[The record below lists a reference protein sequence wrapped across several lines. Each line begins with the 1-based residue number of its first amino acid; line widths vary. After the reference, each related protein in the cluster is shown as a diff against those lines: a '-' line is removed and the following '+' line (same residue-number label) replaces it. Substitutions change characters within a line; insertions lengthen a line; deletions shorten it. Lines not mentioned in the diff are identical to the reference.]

1 MFTMVKKSRNG
12 EYLQVCQNYRD
23 AGRVRQRL
31 ILYVGPYQSVEEA
44 LTSLPREVKNLR
56 TQATKRERADY
67 PADAPDWLPDARA
80 AMIAE
85 LRDEADQKAARL
97 ARLRELCEANPQ
109 MVAND
114 AARAI
119 RRAAGA
125 DARAE
130 RKKAKKAKKA
140 EESRRA
146 HNWKRDAVLTI
157 KSRRMTHKHDGVP
170 EYVAPFRELQED
182 FDVRW
187 ARYLAD
193 HEPNIDDFAD
203 SDEYRAARD
212 NLEREHVDR
221 DGLKRQVKKL
231 YEALPADQRADLDD
245 SASYLYDL
253 HLVADA
259 LRDLERGRALG
270 TVQPWEVD

>member
-1 MFTMVKKSRNG
+1 MFTMVKQSRNG
-12 EYLQVCQNYRD
+12 EYLQLAENYRD
-23 AGRVRQRL
+23 QARVRQRL
-31 ILYVGPYQSVEEA
+31 VLYVGPYQSVDEA
-44 LTSLPREVKNLR
+44 LVNMPKEIKNLR
-56 TQATKRERADY
+56 SEATRRERSDLTAVGLQG
-67 PADAPDWLPDARA
+67 AQA

-85 LRDEADQKAARL
+85 LRDEAEQKAARL

-140 EESRRA
+140 VESRRA